1 MLFGE
6 TMDIEERT
14 QRGAELLDRMLG
26 AEQAEQTREAWRGIS
41 PDFEGYVV
49 EFLAG
54 EIWSREKLDLRTK
67 SLVTIAAVAAMG
79 RTLALELNIRMALN
93 NGATQQEVV
102 ETILHIAPYAGFP
115 AAWEGLAMAANV
127 FREKGNSNS

>member
-1 MLFGE
+1 
-6 TMDIEERT
+6 MDIKERT

-26 AEQAEQTREAWRGIS
+26 AEQAEQTREAWREIS

-93 NGATQQEVV
+93 NGATQQDVV
-102 ETILHIAPYAGFP
+102 ETILQIAPYAGFP

-127 FREKGNSNS
+127 FRETADNS

>member
-1 MLFGE
+1 
-6 TMDIEERT
+6 MDIEERT
-14 QRGAELLDRMLG
+14 QRGAELLGRMLG
-26 AEQAEQTREAWRGIS
+26 AEQAEQTREAWREIS

-93 NGATQQEVV
+93 NGATQQDVV
-102 ETILHIAPYAGFP
+102 ETILQIAPYAGFP

-127 FREKGNSNS
+127 FREEGNSNS

>member
-1 MLFGE
+1 
-6 TMDIEERT
+6 MDIEERT

-26 AEQAEQTREAWRGIS
+26 AEQAEQTREAWREIS

-127 FREKGNSNS
+127 FREEGNSNS

>member
-1 MLFGE
+1 
-6 TMDIEERT
+6 MDIEERT

-79 RTLALELNIRMALN
+79 RTMALELNIRMALN
-93 NGATQQEVV
+93 YGATQQDVV
-102 ETILHIAPYAGFP
+102 ETILHIAPYDGFP
-115 AAWEGLAMAANV
+115 AAWEGLVMAANV
-127 FREKGNSNS
+127 FREEGPSNS

>member
-1 MLFGE
+1 
-6 TMDIEERT
+6 MDIEERT

-26 AEQAEQTREAWRGIS
+26 EEQAEQTREAWRGIS

-54 EIWSREKLDLRTK
+54 EIWSRQKLDLRTK

-127 FREKGNSNS
+127 FREEGNSNS